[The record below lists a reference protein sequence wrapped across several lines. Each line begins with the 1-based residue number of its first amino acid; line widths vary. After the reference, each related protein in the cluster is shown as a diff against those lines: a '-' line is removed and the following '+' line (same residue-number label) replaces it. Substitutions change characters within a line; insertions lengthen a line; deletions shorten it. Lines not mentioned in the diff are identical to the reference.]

1 MGHVLGSARH
11 ALRSVAARLKHISAQ
26 GRPTHNGA
34 FPSQHAII
42 RHISCPPPSN
52 PPPSPPPAY
61 HIHQPPPSQMLACH
75 MCVRKRARMR
85 ATLSIECEL
94 IETLS
99 TEFELNETLS
109 IQTLSIE
116 FEFIKHYPCA
126 DALALVLK
134 SFNATRITKAEN
146 LVKKMTWNAQV

>member
-1 MGHVLGSARH
+1 
-11 ALRSVAARLKHISAQ
+11 
-26 GRPTHNGA
+26 
-34 FPSQHAII
+34 
-42 RHISCPPPSN
+42 
-52 PPPSPPPAY
+52 
-61 HIHQPPPSQMLACH
+61 MLACH

-116 FEFIKHYPCA
+116 FESIKHYPCA